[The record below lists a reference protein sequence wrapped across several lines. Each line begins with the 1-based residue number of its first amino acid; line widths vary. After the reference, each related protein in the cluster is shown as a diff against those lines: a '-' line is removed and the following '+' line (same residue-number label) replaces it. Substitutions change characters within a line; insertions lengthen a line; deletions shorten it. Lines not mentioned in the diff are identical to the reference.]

1 MAGAVRQQPAI
12 PTAVTDR
19 EKKDLRN
26 SHSTTHKI
34 RRLCKLFSSEP
45 SQPLFLGLQS
55 TFPRSASNIF
65 ETNIPPRNCHQIRLF
80 IPCQV
85 ICISHSDSLSG
96 SLPPDTQPPTVETME
111 NSHVIADVHQL

>member
-26 SHSTTHKI
+26 SHSTTHKNSARYLHVVYI
-34 RRLCKLFSSEP
+34 TQDYADWKSGMLYH
-45 SQPLFLGLQS
+45 PLKPML
-55 TFPRSASNIF
+55 SNMV
-65 ETNIPPRNCHQIRLF
+65 P
-80 IPCQV
+80 
-85 ICISHSDSLSG
+85 G